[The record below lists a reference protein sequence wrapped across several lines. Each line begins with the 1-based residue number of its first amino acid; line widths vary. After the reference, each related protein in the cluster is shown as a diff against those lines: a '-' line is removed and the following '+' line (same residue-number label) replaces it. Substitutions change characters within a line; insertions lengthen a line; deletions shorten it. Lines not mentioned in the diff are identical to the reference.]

1 MSKTSSADLTGF
13 SDPLPTAKPSRPDFD
28 AIKASADLAK
38 VIASYGIEL
47 KKQGA
52 DFVGLCP
59 FHEDTKPSLHITP
72 AKQLWHCPACGA
84 GGNVIQFVAK
94 REACSEKEAA
104 LQLLARLPGV
114 TRGSEI
120 ESTTIA
126 PPVCDPLAHSELF
139 TAIITHYHECLL
151 GNSKGGRSGLDYLK
165 KRGLGSVEMLTHF
178 KLGYVDGSLKKKLS
192 PAQLAAARECG
203 LINERGNEKFYQRI
217 VVPIFD
223 EQNRPVGL
231 YGRDTTNASN
241 VAHLY
246 LAGNHRT
253 VWNAQAAH
261 VYPDNLIVT
270 EAILDALALWIA
282 GNQNVITCYGAGGWT
297 PHHTTLLESAA
308 TRRVTFAFDAD
319 AAGEAR
325 ARQHAQALDAQ
336 GIACHLLEWPQGVHD
351 ANDYF
356 LYEQKTGFRGT
367 AGSFAALLT
376 KAPRFAHHRDLTS
389 NPSSSSRSSSA
400 EKPPRLTLTER
411 SDEAITFQN
420 GVLHYRVKSLST
432 AGHLRIILTA
442 ANDTARHVD
451 QLDLYAARARR
462 GFASACAERLSLE
475 ADKIEVDLLALVEAL
490 ESLQNET
497 RTATATTTPIVPAT
511 PAQTA
516 AALEWLA
523 APDLLER
530 IAADLERLGYVGEP
544 RNKKLTYLIAT
555 SRLLPKP
562 LSGIFRAQSGCGKSY
577 LMECVAELMPPEEVH
592 YFSRLTPQALYY
604 LEADALK
611 HKLLI
616 VDERDGSEE
625 SEYPIRTLQTRRVLK
640 LAVPLKDPNSGK
652 IKTTVLEIH
661 GPIAYMESTTDAH
674 INPENANR
682 CFELYLDESEAQ
694 TQAIFAAQR
703 KTRTLDGWRN
713 ERSKTKLLERHHH
726 AQRLLRPLKVIIPYV
741 HHIEFPAA
749 WLRGR
754 RDNDRFLSLIEGIA
768 FIHQHQRKI
777 GSENGA
783 DYIEANIED
792 YAIAHDLAHQVFAQ
806 AGSDI
811 PKPVAD
817 FLTQMDAAMRD
828 AAAAAKQDIAR
839 FTFSRRDVREAV
851 QLPDY
856 LVKLYMRQVEEL
868 EMIEVHRAT
877 RGSSFRYRLVEQRD
891 HRATLQG
898 LTPPA
903 ELAQKWKSGTKVE
916 VSAKPTHTIDEQGF
930 DPTSGSGTGTLER
943 KKVSP

>member
-1 MSKTSSADLTGF
+1 MKS
-13 SDPLPTAKPSRPDFD
+13 PRPNFD
-28 AIKASADLAK
+28 EIKASADLVK
-38 VIASYGIEL
+38 VIASYGIGL

-59 FHEDTKPSLHITP
+59 FHEDTKPSLHVTP

-94 REACSEKEAA
+94 RDGVSEKEAA
-104 LQLLARLPGV
+104 LQLLALLPGV
-114 TRGSEI
+114 TRSSEL
-120 ESTTIA
+120 ESTTSTPSAA
-126 PPVCDPLAHSELF
+126 PQACDPLAHSELF
-139 TAIITHYHECLL
+139 SAIISHYHECLL
-151 GNSKGGRSGLDYLK
+151 GSSKGGKLGLDYLK
-165 KRGLGSVEMLTHF
+165 KRGLGSVEMLAHF
-178 KLGYVDGSLKKKLS
+178 KIGYVDGSLKKKLS
-192 PAQLAAARECG
+192 SAQLTAAKECG

-217 VVPIFD
+217 VVPIFESEPD
-223 EQNRPVGL
+223 GQQNRPVGL
-231 YGRDTTNASN
+231 YGRDVTNASN
-241 VAHLY
+241 VPHLY
-246 LAGNHRT
+246 LAGGHRA

-270 EAILDALALWIA
+270 EAILDALALWTF
-282 GNQNVITCYGAGGWT
+282 GNQNVIACYGAGGWT
-297 PHHTTLLESAA
+297 AHHTALIEAA
-308 TRRVTFAFDAD
+308 GTRRITFAFDAD
-319 AAGEAR
+319 ASGKSR
-325 ARQHAQALDAQ
+325 AHEHAQALDAK
-336 GIACHLLEWPQGVHD
+336 GIACHLLEWPQGVND

-356 LYEQKTGFRGT
+356 LYEQKTGFRGS
-367 AGSFAALLT
+367 AESFAALLA
-376 KAPRFAHHRDLTS
+376 KAPRFGHHRDPQA
-389 NPSSSSRSSSA
+389 NPSSPSCSSS
-400 EKPPRLTLTER
+400 EKPPRLTLSER
-411 SDEAITFQN
+411 SDEAVIFQN
-420 GVLHYRVKSLST
+420 ETLQYRVKGLSG
-432 AGHLRIILTA
+432 AGHLRVILTA

-451 QLDLYAARARR
+451 ALDLYAARARR

-475 ADKIEVDLLALVEAL
+475 ADQIEGDLLALVEAL
-490 ESLQNET
+490 ENLQQQEKSK
-497 RTATATTTPIVPAT
+497 TTTHPVIAPMSE
-511 PAQTA
+511 AQRE
-516 AALEWLA
+516 AALAWLKREK
-523 APDLLER
+523 LLDH

-544 RNKKLTYLIAT
+544 RNKKLSYLIAT

-562 LSGIFRAQSGCGKSY
+562 LSGIFRAQSGCGKSF
-577 LMECVAELMPPEEVH
+577 LMESVAELMPPEEVH

-694 TQAIFAAQR
+694 TQAVFAAQR
-703 KTRTLDGWRN
+703 RSRTLDGWRN
-713 ERSKTKLLERHHH
+713 ERSKAQLMEQHHH

-741 HHIEFPAA
+741 DHIEFPAA

-768 FIHQHQRKI
+768 FLHQHQRQI
-777 GSENGA
+777 GTENGA
-783 DYIEANIED
+783 DYIEANLED
-792 YAIAHDLAHQVFAQ
+792 YAMAHDLAHQVFAQ

-817 FLTQMDAAMRD
+817 FLTKMDSSMRE
-828 AAAAAKQDIAR
+828 AAAAANKEVSH

-868 EMIEVHRAT
+868 EMIEVQRAT
-877 RGSSFRYRLVEQRD
+877 RGGSFRYRLIKQRD
-891 HRATLQG
+891 LRATLQG
-898 LTPPA
+898 LSPPA
-903 ELAQKWKSGTKVE
+903 DLAQKWKSGTKVE
-916 VSAKPTHTIDEQGF
+916 VSQKPTQTHTSQAIAQ
-930 DPTSGSGTGTLER
+930 SGRSGTGTLER
-943 KKVSP
+943 KKV